1 MCAQNI
7 PSIYL
12 PQNRGLAPLLAKKE
26 AFFVSKK
33 EGKRKC
39 DKKGNFFLGRR
50 ERERDVKTHVRNK
63 MFALFQEEKKRE
75 NNKEKKIQLSSLPI
89 LPRTFPEA

>member
-39 DKKGNFFLGRR
+39 DKKGKFF
-50 ERERDVKTHVRNK
+50 
-63 MFALFQEEKKRE
+63 
-75 NNKEKKIQLSSLPI
+75 
-89 LPRTFPEA
+89 